1 MSLFVLT
8 SFVSFDID
16 YHFYVGKLGQA
27 NPANNR
33 FSGTDPL
40 LVICN
45 MNTFVFREAL
55 KSQRQGFEKLSNNS
69 F

>member
-1 MSLFVLT
+1 MSLFILT
-8 SFVSFDID
+8 SFVSFDVD
-16 YHFYVGKLGQA
+16 YRFYVGKLEQA
-27 NPANNR
+27 NPTNNR
-33 FSGTDPL
+33 DSGTDPL
-40 LVICN
+40 LVLCN

>member
-1 MSLFVLT
+1 MSLFILT

-33 FSGTDPL
+33 VSGTNPL

-55 KSQRQGFEKLSNNS
+55 KSQRQGFAKLSNNS